1 MLPEGQ
7 QKCGCRRLNA
17 ELVEQAVWGAVCDL
31 LAQPER
37 LVAMARDYLKLRGN
51 QIEAERDVAETVET
65 QLGRLETAIATAYSQ
80 GLKAGLAP
88 KMLKAATQ
96 ELEAERDALVRHQ
109 AQLES
114 WREETAAESRRM
126 RDLWALADEA
136 HTRLLRAMT
145 LEEQAQVLALLQVRV
160 TVLGWTD
167 CSHCAGKGNL
177 PGASGGVMCPSCRM
191 MRSLPT
197 VRVEGT
203 VLEDVLLEQVEG
215 GGDLPDAVL
224 RGLVSEV
231 TDVAGIPFH
240 LELVAA

>member
-1 MLPEGQ
+1 
-7 QKCGCRRLNA
+7 
-17 ELVEQAVWGAVCDL
+17 
-31 LAQPER
+31 
-37 LVAMARDYLKLRGN
+37 
-51 QIEAERDVAETVET
+51 
-65 QLGRLETAIATAYSQ
+65 
-80 GLKAGLAP
+80 
-88 KMLKAATQ
+88 MLKAATQ
-96 ELEAERDALVRHQ
+96 ELEAERDALCV
-109 AQLES
+109 
-114 WREETAAESRRM
+114 TRRSSSPGA
-126 RDLWALADEA
+126 RRPLPKVVACGTCGPLADEA

-215 GGDLPDAVL
+215 
-224 RGLVSEV
+224 EV
-231 TDVAGIPFH
+231 TFPTRS
-240 LELVAA
+240 